1 MLDLEKKKETIIYN
15 LAFVVEDIFL
25 MLDLEKKKKRNDNL
39 WSNIRVSL
47 RLGV

>member
-15 LAFVVEDIFL
+15 LAFVIEDIFL
-25 MLDLEKKKKRNDNL
+25 MLDLEKKKRNDNL

-47 RLGV
+47 RLDV